1 MLNEEAILNKIKS
14 SPGYPSKERF
24 LKGPVAVI
32 ECPEEIPCNPCEEAC
47 PFGAIKVGEPITN
60 LPMLI
65 EDKCVG
71 CGKCISACPGLAI
84 FLVNI
89 NYSKKEA
96 AISLPYE
103 FFPLPNV
110 GDEVDV
116 LNREGK
122 FICKGK
128 VIKVIEGED
137 HTWIITILIPK
148 EFFEVA
154 RGIKPLK

>member
-1 MLNEEAILNKIKS
+1 MLNEQNILNKIKV

-60 LPMLI
+60 IPMLI

-71 CGKCISACPGLAI
+71 CGKCIASCPGLAI
-84 FLVNI
+84 FLVDA
-89 NYSKKEA
+89 NYSKEEA
-96 AISLPYE
+96 AISIPYE
-103 FFPLPNV
+103 FIPLLNV
-110 GDEVDV
+110 GDKVDV